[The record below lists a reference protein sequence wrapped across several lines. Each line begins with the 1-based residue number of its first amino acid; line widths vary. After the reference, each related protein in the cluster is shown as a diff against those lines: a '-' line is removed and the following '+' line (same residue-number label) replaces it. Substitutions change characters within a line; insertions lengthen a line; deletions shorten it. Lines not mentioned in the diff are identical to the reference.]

1 MPVLRLP
8 TPMRPYV
15 NGQTEVRVSGQTVA
29 EAMRSLVT
37 QFPAMQSHLYNERG
51 ELRPFVNLF
60 IGATNIRD
68 LQGLETVV
76 APDEIILLIP
86 SIAGG

>member
-1 MPVLRLP
+1 MPILRLP
-8 TPMRPYV
+8 TPLRSYV
-15 NGQTEVRVSGQTVA
+15 NGQTEVRVDGQTVG
-29 EAMRSLVT
+29 EVMHSLVT
-37 QFPAMQSHLYNERG
+37 QFPTMQPHLYNQRG

-68 LQGLETVV
+68 LQGLDTPVEPEET
-76 APDEIILLIP
+76 ILLIP

>member
-8 TPMRPYV
+8 TPMRSYT
-15 NGQTEVRVSGQTVA
+15 NGQAEVQVNGQTVA
-29 EAMRSLVT
+29 EAMRSLIT
-37 QFPAMQSHLYNERG
+37 QFPAMQPHLYNERG

-76 APDEIILLIP
+76 APDETILLIP

>member
-8 TPMRPYV
+8 TPLRSYV
-15 NGQTEVRVSGQTVA
+15 NGQTEVHIDGQTVG
-29 EAMRSLVT
+29 EVMHGLVT
-37 QFPAMQSHLYNERG
+37 LFPAMEPHLYNQRG

-68 LQGLETVV
+68 LQGLDTPV
-76 APDEIILLIP
+76 APEETILLIP

>member
-1 MPVLRLP
+1 MPIVRLP
-8 TPMRPYV
+8 TPLRSYV
-15 NGQTEVRVSGQTVA
+15 NGQTEVCVDGQTVG
-29 EAMRSLVT
+29 EAMHSLVT
-37 QFPAMQSHLYNERG
+37 QFPTMQPHLYNQRG

-68 LQGLETVV
+68 LQGLDTPVES
-76 APDEIILLIP
+76 DEMILLIP